1 MDVVK
6 YIVLVSILTIL
17 LVIYCVYVIIDER
30 KKVCYYKKILSWDT
44 EYGKY
49 QTMLKRQRIVIL
61 KRWWQLFYLKMLV
74 RLKGAFSWKKSYFG
88 K

>member
-17 LVIYCVYVIIDER
+17 LVVYCVYVIIDER
-30 KKVCYYKKILSWDT
+30 KKVRYYKKILSWDT

-74 RLKGAFSWKKSYFG
+74 RLKGAFSWKK
-88 K
+88 